1 MARKLASDKILFIT
15 LVALSLFGCVMI
27 YSASAVSSGEMS
39 GNPYRY
45 LVKQIAALIVSG
57 IAAFAVYRT
66 DYRIFA
72 RPWIV
77 YGAYGVTLALAVFTL
92 FRPPINGARRWIPL
106 GVTMLQPAELLK
118 VALVLLLAHRL
129 ARKSE
134 KAGDPERA
142 LVPSVVF
149 AGVAAGVVVLQ
160 PDLGTAVCYVMLCAV
175 LLWLAGARARWF
187 LFGALAMVPVLAVLL
202 LSADYRRARILAF
215 LHPEADPLGRGFQAI
230 QSLIAVGAGGWFGNG
245 LGGSRQK
252 LFFLPFPHT
261 DFIFAIVGEELGFAG
276 ALSIVACFAVVA
288 WRGLRAARRAPDAFA
303 AFLAAGATAM
313 IVVQA
318 AINLSV
324 VLALLPTKGIPLP
337 FVSYGG
343 SSLVASW
350 IAGALILNIS
360 QHEVAERG

>member
-15 LVALSLFGCVMI
+15 LVVLSLFGCVMI

-45 LVKQIAALIVSG
+45 LVKQIAALIVGG
-57 IAAFAVYRT
+57 IAAFVVYRT

-77 YGAYGVTLALAVFTL
+77 YGAYGATLALAVFTL

-118 VALVLLLAHRL
+118 VALVVLLAHQL
-129 ARKSE
+129 AKKSE

-142 LVPSVVF
+142 LIPSVVF
-149 AGVAAGVVVLQ
+149 AGVAAAVVVLQ

-175 LLWLAGARARWF
+175 LLWLSGARARWF
-187 LFGALAMVPVLAVLL
+187 LFGALAMVPVLAALL

-261 DFIFAIVGEELGFAG
+261 DFIFAIVGEELGFIG
-276 ALSIVACFAVVA
+276 ALGIVACFGVVA

-324 VLALLPTKGIPLP
+324 VLALVPTKGIPLP

-350 IAGALILNIS
+350 IAGGLILNIS